1 MGSEVAPEGLVIGP
15 LCAGSGLLLP
25 AGRHAPR
32 RNRSV
37 AIPAAPVHL
46 LQVFLGAEWIPHQAP
61 ALFQSPPAIVP
72 MVLVLVAIGWFGLGK
87 KLGLRR

>member
-37 AIPAAPVHL
+37 AIPAAPEAAATNS
-46 LQVFLGAEWIPHQAP
+46 GMRTATRKA
-61 ALFQSPPAIVP
+61 SSS
-72 MVLVLVAIGWFGLGK
+72 GGSGLSMSMT
-87 KLGLRR
+87 R